1 MLIKFKET
9 VSCIFANRY
18 FLYLSTFSYLHF
30 YSSAIPF
37 NVNVTAMQ
45 WYNTHRKSGNKVS
58 RKSLNLLPLWINDNV
73 SSWSQFQNTTI
84 NHNRQNFYCFARQQT
99 KTFCALYWNQKNL
112 FPRIPVPRYLGF
124 YILNAVKRHK
134 GNS

>member
-1 MLIKFKET
+1 MLIKFKEM

-30 YSSAIPF
+30 YSSAISF

-58 RKSLNLLPLWINDNV
+58 CKSLNLLPLWINDNV

-84 NHNRQNFYCFARQQT
+84 NQTKQNPYRFARQQT
-99 KTFCALYWNQKNL
+99 KIFCVLYWNQKNL
-112 FPRIPVPRYLGF
+112 FFKAPVWRYVSIHV
-124 YILNAVKRHK
+124 YINRLV
-134 GNS
+134 SIIYI